1 MVWGENSFGW
11 SRPILGHPFA
21 FLSNHICLGVPQGV
35 AAGEL
40 MFIADPQQLQTLL
53 SKNLPLLVLASAI
66 LASGL
71 AAIAAYAFARNERIL
86 LWFGLFA
93 APYGLELITRNPVF
107 PLAFRQPPSWWLF
120 VESLI
125 EFGSIIP
132 ALLLLQDFYG
142 KGWRS
147 SLTWLIRIYS
157 LFAILGFAVSV
168 YKERPNLIPA
178 PGLGLIILLPLVL
191 LFGRVMGYRAP
202 KFPHRAVLF
211 AALLYFLA
219 FVHDRL
225 INAAASVWR
234 PGFGPYGFFVLVCSL
249 GYVVVQRVLTNEK
262 QLSALSEEMR
272 TAKQIQSSILPGSV
286 PKVEGLDIAVQYA
299 PLTAV
304 AGVFYDCLS
313 TDGHC
318 LGILLADVTGHG
330 VPAALVA
337 SMIKVAVS
345 TQLSNAA
352 APSKVL
358 AGINS
363 ILCRQAPGQYAT
375 AVYCYYDQ
383 RLRVL
388 RYSAAGHP
396 PPLLWQGRARRLLP
410 LEEGG
415 LLIGVRSDEVYPQAE
430 ISMHARDRLL
440 LYTDGVPEAINSA
453 RQSFGESRLLSVIEA
468 NAHLSAKRFSGVL
481 LEEVRAWSRSA
492 SQVKHSDDIT
502 FLVIDFHDEHR

>member
-1 MVWGENSFGW
+1 MGGRVPYWDTRLHS
-11 SRPILGHPFA
+11 SAIT
-21 FLSNHICLGVPQGV
+21 FLAVPNGV
-35 AAGEL
+35 AASEL

-53 SKNLPLLVLASAI
+53 SKNLPLLALASAI

-71 AAIAAYAFARNERIL
+71 AAMAAYAFARKSNERIL

-107 PLAFRQPPSWWLF
+107 PLAFRQPPTWWLF

-132 ALLLLQDFYG
+132 ALLLFQDLYG

-157 LFAILGFAVSV
+157 LFAIVGFAVSV
-168 YKERPNLIPA
+168 YMERPGLIPA
-178 PGLGLIILLPLVL
+178 PGLGLVILLPLVL
-191 LFGRVMGYRAP
+191 LFGRVMGYSAP

-211 AALLYFLA
+211 AALILYFLA

-234 PGFGPYGFFVLVCSL
+234 PGLGPYGFFVLVCSL
-249 GYVVVQRVLTNEK
+249 GYVVVQRVLTSEK
-262 QLSALSEEMR
+262 QLSALSEEMH

-286 PKVEGLDIAVQYA
+286 PNVEGVDIAVQYA

-304 AGVFYDCLS
+304 AGDFYDFLS
-313 TDGHC
+313 TECHC

-358 AGINS
+358 AGINA

-383 RLRVL
+383 RLGVL

-453 RQSFGESRLLSVIEA
+453 RQSFGEFRLLSVIEA
-468 NAHLSAKRFSGVL
+468 NAHLSAQRFSEVL
-481 LEEVRAWSRSA
+481 LEEVRAWSPSA
-492 SQVKHSDDIT
+492 SQVKRSDDIT
-502 FLVIDFHDEHR
+502 FLVIDFHD

>member
-1 MVWGENSFGW
+1 MKI
-11 SRPILGHPFA
+11 SRPFRTVWVALCII
-21 FLSNHICLGVPQGV
+21 FLAVPNGV
-35 AAGEL
+35 AATEL
-40 MFIADPQQLQTLL
+40 MFNADPQQLQTLL

-71 AAIAAYAFARNERIL
+71 AAMAAYAFARKSNERIL

-125 EFGSIIP
+125 EFGSIIA
-132 ALLLLQDFYG
+132 ALLLLQALYG

-147 SLTWLIRIYS
+147 LLTWLIRAYS
-157 LFAILGFAVSV
+157 LFAIIGFAVSV
-168 YKERPNLIPA
+168 YKERPGLIPA

-191 LFGRVMGYRAP
+191 LFGRVMGYSAP

-211 AALLYFLA
+211 AALILYFLA

-225 INAAASVWR
+225 INAVASVWL
-234 PGFGPYGFFVLVCSL
+234 PGFAPYCFFVLVCSL
-249 GYVVVQRVLTNEK
+249 GYVAVQRVLTNEK

-286 PKVEGLDIAVQYA
+286 PNVEGLDIAVQYA
-299 PLTAV
+299 PLTDV
-304 AGVFYDCLS
+304 AGDFYDFLS
-313 TDGHC
+313 PECHC

-363 ILCRQAPGQYAT
+363 ILCIQAPGQYAT

-440 LYTDGVPEAINSA
+440 IYTDGVPEAINSA
-453 RQSFGESRLLSVIEA
+453 RQSFGEFRLLSVIEA
-468 NAHLSAKRFSGVL
+468 NTHLSAQRFSEVL
-481 LEEVRAWSRSA
+481 LEEVCAWSSSA
-492 SQVKHSDDIT
+492 SQVKRSDDIT
-502 FLVIDFHDEHR
+502 FLVIDFHDEER

>member
-1 MVWGENSFGW
+1 VVWT
-11 SRPILGHPFA
+11 
-21 FLSNHICLGVPQGV
+21 ICC
-35 AAGEL
+35 
-40 MFIADPQQLQTLL
+40 T
-53 SKNLPLLVLASAI
+53 
-66 LASGL
+66 
-71 AAIAAYAFARNERIL
+71 
-86 LWFGLFA
+86 
-93 APYGLELITRNPVF
+93 YGLKLITRNPLF

-132 ALLLLQDFYG
+132 ALLLFQDLYG

-157 LFAILGFAVSV
+157 LFAIIGFAVSV
-168 YKERPNLIPA
+168 YKERPGLLPA
-178 PGLGLIILLPLVL
+178 PGLGIIILLPLVL
-191 LFGRVMGYRAP
+191 LFGRVMGYSAP
-202 KFPHRAVLF
+202 KFPHRALLF
-211 AALLYFLA
+211 AALILYFLA

-234 PGFGPYGFFVLVCSL
+234 PGFGPYGFFVLVCTL

-262 QLSALSEEMR
+262 QLSALSEEMH

-286 PKVEGLDIAVQYA
+286 PNVEGLDIAVQYA
-299 PLTAV
+299 PLSAV
-304 AGVFYDCLS
+304 AGDFYDSLS
-313 TDGHC
+313 TECHC

-337 SMIKVAVS
+337 STIKVAVS

-396 PPLLWQGRARRLLP
+396 PPLLWQDRTRRLLP

-430 ISMHARDRLL
+430 ISTHGRDRLL

-453 RQSFGESRLLSVIEA
+453 RQSFGEFQLVSTIEA
-468 NAHLSAKRFSGVL
+468 NAHLSAQRFSEVL

-492 SQVKHSDDIT
+492 SQVKRSDDIT
-502 FLVIDFHDEHR
+502 FLVIDFHD

>member
-1 MVWGENSFGW
+1 M
-11 SRPILGHPFA
+11 L
-21 FLSNHICLGVPQGV
+21 
-35 AAGEL
+35 
-40 MFIADPQQLQTLL
+40 IADPQQLQALL
-53 SKNLPLLVLASAI
+53 SLNFPLLVLASAI

-71 AAIAAYAFARNERIL
+71 AAMAAYAFAWKSNERIL

-93 APYGLELITRNPVF
+93 APYGLELLTRNPVF
-107 PLAFRQPPSWWLF
+107 PLAFHQPPLWWLF
-120 VESLI
+120 IESLI

-132 ALLLLQDFYG
+132 ALLLLQDLYG

-157 LFAILGFAVSV
+157 LFAIVGFSVSV
-168 YKERPNLIPA
+168 YKDRPDLIPA
-178 PGLGLIILLPLVL
+178 PGLGVIILLPLVL
-191 LFGRVMGYRAP
+191 FYGRVMGYRAP

-211 AALLYFLA
+211 AGLILYFLA

-262 QLSALSEEMR
+262 QLSALSEEMH
-272 TAKQIQSSILPGSV
+272 TANQIQTSILPGSV
-286 PKVEGLDIAVQYA
+286 PKVEGVDIAVQYA

-304 AGVFYDCLS
+304 AGDFYDFLS
-313 TDGHC
+313 TECHC

-363 ILCRQAPGQYAT
+363 ILCRQAPGQYVT

-430 ISMHARDRLL
+430 ISMDARDRLL
-440 LYTDGVPEAINSA
+440 IYTDGVPEAINSA
-453 RQSFGESRLLSVIEA
+453 CQPFGEFRLPSIIEA
-468 NAHLSAKRFSGVL
+468 NAHLSAQRFSEFL

-492 SQVKHSDDIT
+492 GQVKRSDDIT
-502 FLVIDFHDEHR
+502 FLVIDFHD